1 MTPGTCGGGITL
13 IRWGQL
19 TSVEEI
25 VCRGT
30 TETILLEWSVDH
42 GFRR

>member
-1 MTPGTCGGGITL
+1 MTPGTCGGGITF

-19 TSVEEI
+19 TSVAPI

-30 TETILLEWSVDH
+30 TETILLEWNVDH